1 MKQCSLK
8 LSESDAM
15 LKLTTRL
22 DPIAT
27 TSAAMMEAVE
37 DMNMQMSIKISLSRN
52 EIFTFP
58 AVINIAGIFL
68 N

>member
-22 DPIAT
+22 DPIAI

-37 DMNMQMSIKISLSRN
+37 DMQMSIKISLSRK

-58 AVINIAGIFL
+58 AVINIARIFL